1 MVKRR
6 LPQGLT
12 RRNSGIRIRITV
24 KGRAYSEDIEG
35 PCDKAHIAACV
46 RRRNAI
52 IRQFNSGTQELG
64 LSTFSDVAQDW
75 LNTLDVK
82 RSTSM
87 SYTNLL
93 NNWWMPEFESVRI
106 NRISAPMIKRVLAA
120 NDVSNKTKRNALI
133 VLKGVL
139 DHAEISPNP
148 CATIRIRKQQKPPVE
163 RYRPDEREQLINAL
177 DGQAKAFFAIM
188 FGGGLRTGE
197 VLALQWDDW
206 DGEKL
211 HLSRSMTRRRIDTLK
226 NDERRSVVIP
236 SWVRPI
242 INELPS
248 RFVGGPVFVNTKGT
262 AMLDSDLMAIAWR
275 KAHEDTGLAY
285 RIPYTCRHTRAAE
298 LLSANV
304 NPAAAAKQMGHT
316 VEMFLRTY
324 SEFIEE
330 YADQQMFDTP
340 LVQNLT

>member
-1 MVKRR
+1 MAKRR

-12 RRNSGIRIRITV
+12 RRNSGIRIRVTV
-24 KGRAYSEDIEG
+24 NGKSYSEEHEG
-35 PCDKAHIAACV
+35 PGDKAHITACV
-46 RRRNAI
+46 RRRNQI
-52 IRQFNSGTQELG
+52 IELVSNG
-64 LSTFSDVAQDW
+64 AVLSFATFGEAAQDW
-75 LNTLDVK
+75 LNTVDVK

-87 SYTNLL
+87 SYANLL
-93 NNWWMPEFESVRI
+93 NSWWMPQLEHTKLNVI
-106 NRISAPMIKRVLAA
+106 NARVIKRILAER
-120 NDVSNKTKRNALI
+120 DVKNKTKRNALL

-148 CATIRIRKQQKPPVE
+148 CSSIRLRKQQRPKVE
-163 RYRPDEREQLINAL
+163 RYKPEEREALLGAL
-177 DGQAKAFFAIM
+177 DGQAKVFFAIM

-206 DGEKL
+206 DGERL

-236 SWVRPI
+236 SWVRPF

-248 RFVGGPVFVNTKGT
+248 RFVGGPIFINTKGA
-262 AMLDSDLMAIAWR
+262 AMLDSDLMATAWR
-275 KAHEDTGLAY
+275 KAHKATGLEY

-304 NPAAAAKQMGHT
+304 NPAAAAKQMGHS
-316 VEMFLRTY
+316 VEMFLRIY
-324 SEFIEE
+324 SEYIEA
-330 YADQQMFDTP
+330 YADQQIFDTP
-340 LVQNLT
+340 LNRKLP

>member
-24 KGRAYSEDIEG
+24 NGRAYSEDIEG
-35 PCDKAHIAACV
+35 TCDKAHIAACV

-64 LSTFSDVAQDW
+64 LSTFSEVAQDW

-120 NDVSNKTKRNALI
+120 KDVSNKTKRNALI

-148 CATIRIRKQQKPPVE
+148 CAAIRIRKQQKPPVE
-163 RYRPDEREQLINAL
+163 RYKPSERELLINAL

-197 VLALQWDDW
+197 VLALQWDHW

-211 HLSRSMTRRRIDTLK
+211 HLSESMTRRRIDTLK

-248 RFVGGPVFVNTKGT
+248 RFVGGPMFVNTKGT
-262 AMLDSDLMAIAWR
+262 PMLDSDLMATAWR
-275 KAHEDTGLAY
+275 KAHKDTGLEY

-340 LVQNLT
+340 LMQNLT

>member
-12 RRNSGIRIRITV
+12 QRNSGIRIRITV
-24 KGRAYSEDIEG
+24 KGKAYSEDIEG
-35 PCDKAHIAACV
+35 ACDKAHIAACV

-52 IRQFNSGTQELG
+52 IRQFNNGTQELG
-64 LSTFSDVAQDW
+64 LSAFSEVAQDW
-75 LNTLDVK
+75 LNILDVK

-120 NDVSNKTKRNALI
+120 NEVSNKTKRNALI
-133 VLKGVL
+133 VLKGVI

-148 CATIRIRKQQKPPVE
+148 CATIRIRKQQKPPIE
-163 RYRPDEREQLINAL
+163 RYKPSERELLINAL

-206 DGEKL
+206 DGERL

-236 SWVRPI
+236 SWVRVL

-248 RFVGGPVFVNTKGT
+248 RFAGGHMFLNTKGT
-262 AMLDSDLMAIAWR
+262 AMLDSKLVADAW
-275 KAHEDTGLAY
+275 KQAHDVTGIAY
-285 RIPYTCRHTRAAE
+285 RIPYVCRHTRAAE

-304 NPAAAAKQMGHT
+304 NPAAAAKQMGHS
-316 VEMFLRTY
+316 VEMFLRIY
-324 SEFIEE
+324 SEYIEA
-330 YADQQMFDTP
+330 YADQQIFDTP
-340 LVQNLT
+340 LERKLP